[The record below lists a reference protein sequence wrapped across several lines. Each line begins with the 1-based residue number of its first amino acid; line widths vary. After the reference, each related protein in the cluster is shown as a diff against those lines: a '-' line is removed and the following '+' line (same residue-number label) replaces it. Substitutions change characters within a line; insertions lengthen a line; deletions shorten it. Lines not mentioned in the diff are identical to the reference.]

1 MPRVS
6 PVLLCQIYVLLAL
19 LAAAVIAPW
28 PYWPPALG
36 LLLAVLSAA
45 LRRPPPRFNIV
56 INAAVLCLA
65 PLPLAALLERLTAL
79 TVFATQIT
87 AVALTLPV
95 IYLIDVNLR
104 ENNRRAPVPMK
115 ENEGRQ
121 TTPVFAALLGAAVS
135 VMLIALAAGRPVLL
149 LSGTALALYLL
160 AMLIYIYVAVPR
172 RPFAADAVRKRVLA
186 GATETVPLHVDSR
199 APVSLYARLAAAD
212 TWVQVSPSQV
222 VLSGGRNRF
231 DVSLK
236 PPLAGGTRPRIT
248 VSATDPRGLVRVT
261 QALEPLY
268 LHVIPRAEYAA
279 WLARKY
285 LEQTGS
291 GVVAAAKLPPPANVS
306 PARGSEYRESRTYQP
321 GDRLKDIDWKHTLK
335 LSQLIV
341 REFQEVGDQAV
352 IIAVNLAAPDAEAA
366 DKLAFNLIAA
376 ALTLAREHVPTA
388 LAAYNH
394 ESAVTSTAVLEPLEM
409 LRRAL
414 SLVGEIR
421 AVNLEGRCLEPADIA
436 RIRRNYE
443 QLKRSDSEPARRL
456 LNIIDFQRRSI
467 EEAARGHP
475 ATLALTAVTRQVPAP
490 AMILLVTAS
499 DDDAEALG
507 VATARLARRKFT
519 TVPVA
524 IPR

>member
-6 PVLLCQIYVLLAL
+6 LILLCQIYVPLAL
-19 LAAAVIAPW
+19 LAAAVVAPW
-28 PYWPPALG
+28 PYWPLALG

-56 INAAVLCLA
+56 VDTAALCLA

-79 TVFATQIT
+79 TALATQIT

-95 IYLIDVNLR
+95 IYLIDINLR
-104 ENNRRAPVPMK
+104 ENNRAPVPMK
-115 ENEGRQ
+115 EKEGRR
-121 TTPVFAALLGAAVS
+121 TTPAFAALLGAAAS

-149 LSGTALALYLL
+149 LAGAALALYLL
-160 AMLIYIYVAVPR
+160 ALMIFFYAAVPR
-172 RPFAADAVRKRVLA
+172 RPFTADEARKRVLA

-199 APVSLYARLAAAD
+199 AAVSLRARLAAAD
-212 TWVQVSPSQV
+212 SWVQVSPSEI
-222 VLSGGRNRF
+222 VLKGGRNRLH
-231 DVSLK
+231 VSLT

-261 QALEPLY
+261 QALEPLR

-285 LEQTGS
+285 LKQTDS
-291 GVVAAAKLPPPANVS
+291 GVVTAAKLPPPANV
-306 PARGSEYRESRTYQP
+306 PPERGSEYRDSRAYQP

-366 DKLAFNLIAA
+366 DKLAFNLITA
-376 ALTLAREHVPTA
+376 ALTLARENIPTA

-394 ESAVTSTAVLEPLEM
+394 ERAVMSTAVLEPLEM

-421 AVNLEGRCLEPADIA
+421 AVNLEGRYLEPADIA

-443 QLKRSDSEPARRL
+443 RLKRSESEPARRL

-490 AMILLVTAS
+490 A
-499 DDDAEALG
+499 
-507 VATARLARRKFT
+507 
-519 TVPVA
+519 
-524 IPR
+524 